1 MVTRVDGYTSSA
13 GLYRLEISRNP
24 LPGVPDE
31 AFFGLERSL
40 WELKL
45 QYNDLT
51 DVPSRAMRQLQKLR
65 LLDLTGQRLPA

>member
-1 MVTRVDGYTSSA
+1 LA
-13 GLYRLEISRNP
+13 GLYHLEISHNL

-31 AFFGLERSL
+31 AFLGLERSL

-51 DVPSRAMRQLQKLR
+51 DVPSRAMRHLKKLR
-65 LLDLTGQRLPA
+65 LLDLSG